1 MKHDDV
7 LLYKSFASAYY
18 LAYQTH
24 CENCQIMLL
33 RDVFRFSSQSN
44 IQDKTFGENSKRMK
58 ALTISA
64 ESFILD
70 VSQAAEYVSALFQEI
85 LVPAQG
91 VRTCSNLMTRH
102 WVNALGCNAL
112 GCFSSDLILV
122 LAQLF
127 ANWNNVYLKNRMI
140 IQINSL

>member
-1 MKHDDV
+1 
-7 LLYKSFASAYY
+7 
-18 LAYQTH
+18 
-24 CENCQIMLL
+24 
-33 RDVFRFSSQSN
+33 
-44 IQDKTFGENSKRMK
+44 MK

-70 VSQAAEYVSALFQEI
+70 VSQAAEYVPALFQEM
-85 LVPAQG
+85 LVPALG

-102 WVNALGCNAL
+102 WVNAL